1 CFHPS
6 LDLGFS
12 AELKRVEQNVRF
24 FAAPPPNQDEADALT
39 AKITQWRLTTMEGLS
54 YRLNSPHAAQAKAD
68 FIQMAVSNLTAH
80 LLNHLHDSADH
91 GFQGNATSIIELAV
105 GIASHLPCE
114 SRDIAICYPL
124 PGDMVGPY
132 MKVEP
137 ALPPLEVD
145 PKSEEGE
152 AAGKDE
158 KNEKE
163 EAAKGKKDAKAL
175 KKLPP
180 AAAAAAAAAEPEV
193 KEGANNIRFAGFLG
207 VEVRGR
213 QWLYN
218 PPVWTI
224 S

>member
-1 CFHPS
+1 
-6 LDLGFS
+6 
-12 AELKRVEQNVRF
+12 
-24 FAAPPPNQDEADALT
+24 
-39 AKITQWRLTTMEGLS
+39 M
-54 YRLNSPHAAQAKAD
+54 
-68 FIQMAVSNLTAH
+68 
-80 LLNHLHDSADH
+80 NHLHDSADH

-114 SRDIAICYPL
+114 SRDIAVCYPL
-124 PGDMVGPY
+124 PGDLVAPY

-145 PKSEEGE
+145 AKAEEGE
-152 AAGKDE
+152 GGKE
-158 KNEKE
+158 GKE
-163 EAAKGKKDAKAL
+163 EEGGKEGKGKKDAKGQL
-175 KKLPP
+175 KKLAPGAA
-180 AAAAAAAAAEPEV
+180 AAAAAAAAAEQQPEI
-193 KEGANNIRFAGFLG
+193 KEGANNIRFAGFMG

>member
-1 CFHPS
+1 
-6 LDLGFS
+6 
-12 AELKRVEQNVRF
+12 
-24 FAAPPPNQDEADALT
+24 
-39 AKITQWRLTTMEGLS
+39 MEGLA
-54 YRLNSPHAAQAKAD
+54 YRLNSAHAAQAKAD

-80 LLNHLHDSADH
+80 LMNHLHDSADH

-114 SRDIAICYPL
+114 SRDIAVCYPL
-124 PGDMVGPY
+124 PGDLVAPY

-145 PKSEEGE
+145 AKAEEGE
-152 AAGKDE
+152 GKDS
-158 KNEKE
+158 KE
-163 EAAKGKKDAKAL
+163 EEGGKEGKGKKDAKGQL
-175 KKLPP
+175 KKLAPG
-180 AAAAAAAAAEPEV
+180 AAAAAAAATAEQPEI
-193 KEGANNIRFAGFLG
+193 KEGANNIRFAGFMG